1 MFQALQ
7 YAEVVGQ
14 TVIKHPTSVNSV
26 VVKNVREVSFAS
38 TKPALCVISQSSWR
52 NWFEEYLGAF
62 VFKSE
67 VIC

>member
-14 TVIKHPTSVNSV
+14 TVIKHPTSVSSV
-26 VVKNVREVSFAS
+26 VVKNVREVSVAS
-38 TKPALCVISQSSWR
+38 KKPTLWLTSQSSLR
-52 NWFEEYLGAF
+52 NGFGKYLGVF

-67 VIC
+67 AIC